1 MNFKSSERSA
11 EWATRFPK
19 LVSALNNEETRLI
32 GKKPID
38 AIKGKVVDA
47 KISTTYSRPV
57 SLKKEQLDSSKNLR
71 CLFAALVSEG
81 LQYLE
86 INSE

>member
-11 EWATRFPK
+11 EWAKRFPK
-19 LVSALNNEETRLI
+19 VVSALNNEKTRLI

-47 KISTTYSRPV
+47 KISTTYS
-57 SLKKEQLDSSKNLR
+57 SNLTPQR
-71 CLFAALVSEG
+71 
-81 LQYLE
+81 
-86 INSE
+86 I